1 MTLNQGSPIVTN
13 VWWNMWEAGIGHRA
27 NELAN
32 NDYKVGRVF
41 YLICVIS
48 SIIRQFVLW
57 KDRTIEST
65 AARVL
70 TNDQNKC
77 ESDLLS
83 ETFPSS

>member
-48 SIIRQFVLW
+48 SIIR
-57 KDRTIEST
+57 
-65 AARVL
+65 
-70 TNDQNKC
+70 
-77 ESDLLS
+77 
-83 ETFPSS
+83 